1 MGVLIRDISLGPP
14 GVGGKFNGTILG
26 IRIEKI
32 KLIDLIYTIG
42 AVNQYDARAYPLY
55 GGGTP
60 AFHMRCTVRGLA
72 RVSHRPRPSEE
83 WRHGSHTAPADLL
96 RPVPAGR
103 PWQPGAGRDPLLRQ
117 PRPTG
122 VAGRE

>member
-42 AVNQYDARAYPLY
+42 AVNQYGTGAYPLW
-55 GGGTP
+55 GRSRAFP
-60 AFHMRCTVRGLA
+60 HAFHRARTGSGITSGQSIRGIA
-72 RVSHRPRPSEE
+72 PWKPNRSCRP
-83 WRHGSHTAPADLL
+83 PASCS
-96 RPVPAGR
+96 
-103 PWQPGAGRDPLLRQ
+103 
-117 PRPTG
+117 
-122 VAGRE
+122 